1 MAETNFDLVVIGA
14 GPGGY
19 HAAIR
24 GAQLGLS
31 VAIVEKDDG
40 TGIGGI
46 GGVCLNWGCI
56 PSKSL
61 LKNAEIVNH
70 LRHAEDWGIE
80 IGEWSA
86 SMSKAV
92 DRSRK
97 VSKALT
103 NGIGFLLKK
112 NKITLVQGKA
122 TLKSS
127 TQVEV
132 EGGDTLT
139 AKNIVIATGARP
151 RSLPG
156 LEIDGQSIITSRHA
170 LELREQPEAVAI
182 IGASAIGCEFA
193 YYFNSYGVN
202 VMMFEILPHL
212 VPQEDEEISV
222 ELERQFSR
230 QGIEFAL
237 SANVSGVEKKDG
249 RLAVQYELDG
259 DKREFLCDKVLL
271 GVGVQPNSD
280 GIGLEDL
287 GVETYGPGFIEVDG
301 NMRTNVGG
309 VYAVGDV
316 NGKLA
321 LAHVA
326 FDQGV
331 VAAETIAGHETTPID
346 NYANMPRCTYCQPQ
360 IASIGLTEV
369 KRGIVPAGG
378 GIARMPRQVPFAKA
392 MEILLVGDAIPAEEA
407 RLIGFVNYVVP
418 QAELMSKAEEF
429 AAKIAENG
437 PFAVRKIKE
446 AVIRGMGL
454 PMEDAYKIEG
464 QAVAQVMASEDA
476 REGPLAFMER
486 RPPNFKGK

>member
-31 VAIVEKDDG
+31 VAVVEKDDG
-40 TGIGGI
+40 TGIGGL

-61 LKNAEIVNH
+61 LKNAEVVNH
-70 LRHAEDWGIE
+70 LSHAEDWGIE
-80 IGEWSA
+80 VGEWSA

-103 NGIGFLLKK
+103 NGIGFLFKK

-127 TQVEV
+127 TQIDV
-132 EGGDTLT
+132 EGGETLT
-139 AKNIVIATGARP
+139 AKNIVIATGARA

-156 LEIDGQSIITSRHA
+156 LEIDGKDIITSRHA
-170 LELREQPEAVAI
+170 LELREQPEAIAV

-193 YYFNSYGVN
+193 YYFNSYG
-202 VMMFEILPHL
+202 HL
-212 VPQEDEEISV
+212 VPREDEEVSV
-222 ELERQFSR
+222 ELERQFGR
-230 QGIEFAL
+230 QGIEFAT
-237 SANVSGVEKKDG
+237 SASVSGVEKKNG
-249 RLAVQYELDG
+249 RLAVQYEVNG
-259 DKREFLCDKVLL
+259 EKKEFVCDKVLL
-271 GVGVQPNSD
+271 GVGVQPNTD
-280 GIGLEDL
+280 GIGLENV
-287 GVETYGPGFIEVDG
+287 GIKTVGPGYINVDG

-316 NGKLA
+316 NGKLM

-331 VAAETIAGHETTPID
+331 VAAETIAGHAPQPID
-346 NYANMPRCTYCQPQ
+346 DYTNMPRCTYAQPQ
-360 IASIGLTEV
+360 IASIGLTEAQA
-369 KRGIVPAGG
+369 REQGINLKIGK
-378 GIARMPRQVPFAKA
+378 VPFAVAGKS
-392 MEILLVGDAIPAEEA
+392 VAIGEPQ
-407 RLIGFVNYVVP
+407 GFVKVLTDDDSGAIVGAHIIGP
-418 QAELMSKAEEF
+418 EATEL
-429 AAKIAENG
+429 IAEIGMLQMLEGTNLELHKMTHAH
-437 PFAVRKIKE
+437 PTLSEAVKE
-446 AVIRGMGL
+446 AG
-454 PMEDAYKIEG
+454 A
-464 QAVAQVMASEDA
+464 AVTGEAIH
-476 REGPLAFMER
+476 F
-486 RPPNFKGK
+486 

>member
-40 TGIGGI
+40 TGIGGL

-61 LKNAEIVNH
+61 LKNAEVVNH
-70 LRHAEDWGIE
+70 LRNAEDWGIE
-80 IGEWSA
+80 VGEWSA

-122 TLKSS
+122 TLKTS
-127 TQVEV
+127 TQVDV
-132 EGGDTLT
+132 AGGDTLT
-139 AKNIVIATGARP
+139 ARNIVIATGARA

-156 LEIDGQSIITSRHA
+156 LQIDGENIITSRHA

-193 YYFNSYGVN
+193 YYFNAYGVN
-202 VMMFEILPHL
+202 VKLFEMLPHL
-212 VPQEDEEISV
+212 VPREDEEISV

-230 QGIEFAL
+230 QGIEFAIAA
-237 SANVSGVEKKDG
+237 SVSGVEKKDG
-249 RLAVQYELDG
+249 RLAVQYEVG
-259 DKREFLCDKVLL
+259 GEKQEFICDKVLL

-280 GIGLEDL
+280 EIGLENL

-309 VYAVGDV
+309 VFAVGDV

-346 NYANMPRCTYCQPQ
+346 DYTNMPRCTYCQPQ
-360 IASIGLTEV
+360 IASIGLTEAQAREQGINV
-369 KRGIVPAGG
+369 KVGK
-378 GIARMPRQVPFAKA
+378 VPFAVAGKS
-392 MEILLVGDAIPAEEA
+392 VAIGEPQGFAKVLINDDSGEVIGAHIIGPEA
-407 RLIGFVNYVVP
+407 T
-418 QAELMSKAEEF
+418 EL
-429 AAKIAENG
+429 IAEIGMLQLLEGTNLELHKMTHAH
-437 PFAVRKIKE
+437 PTLSEALKE
-446 AVIRGMGL
+446 AG
-454 PMEDAYKIEG
+454 A
-464 QAVAQVMASEDA
+464 AVTNEAIH
-476 REGPLAFMER
+476 F
-486 RPPNFKGK
+486 

>member
-1 MAETNFDLVVIGA
+1 MAETSFDLVVIGA

-31 VAIVEKDDG
+31 VAVVEKDDG
-40 TGIGGI
+40 TGIGGL

-61 LKNAEIVNH
+61 LKNAELVNQ
-70 LRHAEDWGIE
+70 LKEADDWGLSFNDFKADM
-80 IGEWSA
+80 G
-86 SMSKAV
+86 KAV

-97 VSKALT
+97 VSARLT
-103 NGIGFLLKK
+103 QGIGYLFRK

-139 AKNIVIATGARP
+139 AKNIVVATGARA

-156 LEIDGQSIITSRHA
+156 LEIDGENIITSRNA
-170 LELREQPEAVAI
+170 LELRDQPKAI
-182 IGASAIGCEFA
+182 AIVGASAIGCEFA
-193 YYFNSYGVN
+193 YYFNAYGTK
-202 VMMFEILPHL
+202 VMMFEVMEHL
-212 VPQEDEEISV
+212 VPKEDIDVSK
-222 ELERQFSR
+222 ELEKQFGK

-237 SANVSGVEKKDG
+237 GAKVSGVEKKG
-249 RLAVQYELDG
+249 KGLVLKYEEG
-259 DKREFLCDKVLL
+259 GETKEFECDKVML

-280 GIGLEDL
+280 DIGLENV
-287 GVETYGPGFIEVDG
+287 GVKTAGPGFIEVDG
-301 NMRTNVGG
+301 NMRTNVTG

-331 VAAETIAGHETTPID
+331 VAAETIAGHETQPID
-346 NYANMPRCTYCQPQ
+346 NYMDMPRCTYCQPQ
-360 IASIGLTEV
+360 IASIGITEAQA
-369 KRGIVPAGG
+369 KEQGINIKVGK
-378 GIARMPRQVPFAKA
+378 VPFAVAGKSIA
-392 MEILLVGDAIPAEEA
+392 IGDSEGFAKVITDADTGEVVGAHIIGPEA
-407 RLIGFVNYVVP
+407 T
-418 QAELMSKAEEF
+418 EL
-429 AAKIAENG
+429 IAEIGMLKFLEGTNLELHRMTHAH
-437 PFAVRKIKE
+437 PTLAEAVKE
-446 AVIRGMGL
+446 AG
-454 PMEDAYKIEG
+454 A
-464 QAVAQVMASEDA
+464 AVTNEAIH
-476 REGPLAFMER
+476 F
-486 RPPNFKGK
+486 